1 MLRKPILCCIY
12 IFTTAFS
19 IAQSGSI
26 IQVNAGKHYFID
38 NTGKPFLWIGD
49 TEWEL
54 FHQLTVT
61 DAMAL
66 LLERQ
71 RQGFTVIQLMVTGVF
86 REWAIQKGNPVDTSN
101 EAWIHG
107 DPSRINEAY
116 FKRVDSIIDY
126 ATALGLVLVIGVYHA
141 QDVDH
146 GRITMA
152 NANMGSMACQ
162 KIQSFSQYCLEYV
175 SSCNCGII
183 TRAKSNHSRHS

>member
-116 FKRVDSIIDY
+116 FEKVDSIIDY
-126 ATALGLVLVIGVYHA
+126 AAVLGLVLVIGVYHA

-146 GRITMA
+146 GRITIA
-152 NANMGSMACQ
+152 NAKTWAAWLARRYSHSANIAGVCILMQ
-162 KIQSFSQYCLEYV
+162 LRHPY
-175 SSCNCGII
+175 
-183 TRAKSNHSRHS
+183 RAESNH